1 MNGIILAHGQSIPDM
16 PVLDA
21 RECGDKE
28 SLLEAIGS
36 VLGFPEYY
44 GANWDALEE
53 CLSDLSWHAGP
64 LHLALRHAEAL
75 EEDDRDTLLDIFHEA
90 AKHWAASNKEIA
102 LYLV

>member
-1 MNGIILAHGQSIPDM
+1 MNGIIHAHGQSIPDM

-21 RECGDKE
+21 RECTDKE

-53 CLSDLSWHAGP
+53 CLTDVSWREGP
-64 LHLALRHAEAL
+64 LYLALRHAEAL
-75 EEDDRDTLLDIFHEA
+75 EEDDRDTLLDIFQEA
-90 AKHWAASNKEIA
+90 ARHWTASDKEIA
-102 LYLV
+102 LYLI